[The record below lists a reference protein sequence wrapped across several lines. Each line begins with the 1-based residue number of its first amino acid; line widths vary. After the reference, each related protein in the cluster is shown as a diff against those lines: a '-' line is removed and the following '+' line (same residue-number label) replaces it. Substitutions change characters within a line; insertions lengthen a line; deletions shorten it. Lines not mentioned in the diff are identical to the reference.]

1 MPSDA
6 PKQAAPEGGQSE
18 RDALDSSIS
27 AGVATLVP
35 HNRALGIR
43 FLEARSG
50 SITLAL
56 PYDEKLVGDPATRV
70 LHGGAITTLMDA
82 TCGIAVFIA
91 LKKAIQIATLDLR
104 IDYLK
109 PAVPDEEVHARAHC
123 FKVTRNVAFVRCET
137 FHAKDPTDLVAVAN
151 GTFMLIRPTG
161 SEAKSAEQ

>member
-6 PKQAAPEGGQSE
+6 PKQDVPDGGQSE
-18 RDALDSSIS
+18 RDALDASIS

-43 FLEARSG
+43 FVEARSG

-56 PYDEKLVGDPATRV
+56 PYDERLVGDPTTRV

-91 LKKAIQIATLDLR
+91 LKEAIQIATLDLR

-109 PAVPDEEVHARAHC
+109 PALPDNEVHARAHC

-137 FHAKDPTDLVAVAN
+137 FHAKDASDLVAVAN
-151 GTFMLIRPTG
+151 GTFMLIRSTG
-161 SEAKSAEQ
+161 SEAKGSKR